1 MGSSLD
7 SGILVNC
14 VVDFFKEREVSA
26 LRETSDTH
34 GESHTCKKVVC
45 SRQRQSVTMAQ
56 AFFAAAKAEIRR
68 ETWLS
73 RVCLSVCLYLCLSV
87 CFMLVACFKQ
97 Q

>member
-14 VVDFFKEREVSA
+14 VADFFKEREVIA

-68 ETWLS
+68 ETWWS
-73 RVCLSVCLYLCLSV
+73 RVCLSVCLSLGLSGCLSV
-87 CFMLVACFKQ
+87 LC
-97 Q
+97 